1 MAAEHAQGSTPAQRR
16 RDRQRQLIIREA
28 ALLFEENGGEE
39 GGGFEKT
46 TAEAI
51 AERSDISVST
61 FFRYFKTKADVIYL
75 DLGNAIPDHM
85 DRVAAKLAQGHG
97 LAEAW
102 VAGTLDALD
111 RFAADEYNRARILRA
126 VRSPNF
132 HTPRAMWTIRW
143 TDSLTE
149 LLRAHLPEGED
160 RDFRARTTAAVWL
173 NTMWTAIEQWASV
186 GLDRPLAPI
195 LRNALAQAAT
205 VAARARDAV
214 PSDDWT
220 TTDRPMND

>member
-1 MAAEHAQGSTPAQRR
+1 MAAEHAQESTPAQRR
-16 RDRQRQLIIREA
+16 RDRQRRLIIREA

-75 DLGNAIPDHM
+75 DLGNAIPDHL
-85 DRVAAKLAQGHG
+85 DRVAAKLVEGRG

-102 VAGTLDALD
+102 VEGTFEALD

-132 HTPRAMWTIRW
+132 HTTRAVWTIRW
-143 TDSLTE
+143 NDQLTE
-149 LLRAHLPEGED
+149 LLRDHLPESED
-160 RDFRARTTAAVWL
+160 REFRARATAAVWL
-173 NTMWTAIEQWASV
+173 STMWVAVEQWASV

-195 LRNALAQAAT
+195 LRNALGLAVTAADQ
-205 VAARARDAV
+205 ARDAV
-214 PSDDWT
+214 PPEHGT
-220 TTDRPMND
+220 RGGG